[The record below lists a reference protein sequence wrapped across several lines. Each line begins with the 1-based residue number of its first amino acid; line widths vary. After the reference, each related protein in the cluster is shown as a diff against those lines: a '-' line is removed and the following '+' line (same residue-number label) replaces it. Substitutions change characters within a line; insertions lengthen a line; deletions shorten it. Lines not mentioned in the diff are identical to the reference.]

1 MSFVTLSIVNSV
13 LTTIEAAL
21 REDKAV
27 DVGVLGSFNAGVMH
41 LVLSGRE
48 PGASEIQALQNL
60 AASIVA
66 SDAGEGVSVPSV
78 ATPASGE
85 QGLGG
90 EVQPSSEPET
100 AGDAESPEGELE
112 PAQPAVEETPAPP
125 SGADEALTEVQP
137 NPITPAD
144 ELFQPQSDGEDDEE
158 VDGA

>member
-1 MSFVTLSIVNSV
+1 
-13 LTTIEAAL
+13 
-21 REDKAV
+21 
-27 DVGVLGSFNAGVMH
+27 VLGSFNAGVMH

-66 SDAGEGVSVPSV
+66 SDAGDGVSVPSV
-78 ATPASGE
+78 AAPASGE

-100 AGDAESPEGELE
+100 EGGAGVSSTTGSSGSGDS
-112 PAQPAVEETPAPP
+112 APP
-125 SGADEALTEVQP
+125 SGADEALTEVQS
-137 NPITPAD
+137 NPIAPAD